1 MLIEALLMSS
11 LREVDLLNAL
21 SIAPNWILL
30 NQAIPTISG
39 APVAGTS
46 RPAALPPIFT
56 IHKPLPIIP
65 MTWKQ

>member
-39 APVAGTS
+39 APAGVS
-46 RPAALPPIFT
+46 IPAALPPIFT